1 MAKLSKS
8 QRTDRQKVIDDIRR
22 QQKRSANRQ
31 GTLIVTVCVII
42 AVGIIGAAAYKPIKD
57 WANNQ
62 KYKGKSLSEIGAP
75 ASVCQPVVTRT
86 ASAAQQHVPEGTT
99 VTYDYAPPAYGKHW
113 NVAGVAPVPMDQ
125 RFYSTSDRPHLEQLV
140 HNLEHGFTILWYDAT
155 AAKDST
161 TMDQIKGIAKVLDA
175 NDTNNRLSFIAVPW
189 LSSDEKQIKDHRAFP
204 AGQHIAFTHWTAGGN
219 NKALGIWQY
228 CTKPSGTALADFMKK
243 YPYTDAPE
251 PIGGYQMQ

>member
-140 HNLEHGFTILWYDAT
+140 HNLEHGFTILWYDDTIAE
-155 AAKDST
+155 DSEAMT
-161 TMDQIKGIAKVLDA
+161 ELRAIARKFSDTSDRRNAFIIAPWTSEDEGGKG
-175 NDTNNRLSFIAVPW
+175 
-189 LSSDEKQIKDHRAFP
+189 FP
-204 AGQHIAFTHWTAGGN
+204 DGQHLALTHWSAGGAGETDTT
-219 NKALGIWQY
+219 KQVGVWQY
-228 CTKPSGTALADFMKK
+228 CSDVSGEAVDAFITD
-243 YPYTDAPE
+243 YPQLDSPE
-251 PIGGYQMQ
+251 PSVAF